1 METKEVD
8 MELEK
13 ETKNTYRYATL
24 PNNSGPSP
32 VKTIYVQKA
41 TLPEEPPKRIKV
53 AVSEID

>member
-1 METKEVD
+1 METKEVV

-24 PNNSGPSP
+24 SENQEAAP

-41 TLPEEPPKRIKV
+41 TLPEEPPKELKLR
-53 AVSEID
+53 

>member
-1 METKEVD
+1 METKEVV

-24 PNNSGPSP
+24 SENQEAAP

-41 TLPEEPPKRIKV
+41 TLPEEPPKRIRV
-53 AVSEID
+53 TVSEID

>member
-1 METKEVD
+1 METKEVV

-24 PNNSGPSP
+24 SENQEAAP

-41 TLPEEPPKRIKV
+41 TLPKNRPKELKLR
-53 AVSEID
+53 